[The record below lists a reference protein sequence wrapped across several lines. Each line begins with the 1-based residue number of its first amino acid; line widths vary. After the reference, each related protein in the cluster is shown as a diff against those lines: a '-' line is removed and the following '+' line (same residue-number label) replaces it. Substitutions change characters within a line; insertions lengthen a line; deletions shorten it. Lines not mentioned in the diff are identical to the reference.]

1 MSNTNTEVLTTAYE
15 KLQGAITQSN
25 TVLPKLE
32 EAVEKGNL
40 DNYATVS
47 QLEDIANKNDNI
59 NNRMKVNGFLTILNS
74 VSRNTNKSDK
84 QIQKNINDL
93 ADAHF
98 DGFAMVVEVM
108 PSAEQKTDFI
118 NGTIT
123 QTDLTWNCY
132 PSANE
137 INRWLTICEGKGL
150 KFNEIKFHSLW
161 VKQNIS
167 SLDLASFMSSYS
179 DVVLNTLDSLY
190 IKPIH
195 ATIINEF
202 GDAITTYTIPVIQSL
217 LTSIKGKGYIT
228 GLTGTNPT
236 TDLIDYVDNYYLHFY
251 PAVSFKKMATTFQDA
266 IDGWDKT
273 RIYEKYL
280 KPKLTNYPTKGII
293 IDEVGCSNYWEA
305 LASPEL
311 YMGNKGFTSPS
322 NGMPMALYAN
332 GAIEYFK
339 SFNAKE
345 ISIFWTDTVPSEL
358 QNVIKRYK
366 GVI

>member
-15 KLQGAITQSN
+15 KLQGAITQSD
-25 TVLPKLE
+25 TVLSNLQ
-32 EAVEKGNL
+32 EAIESGNL
-40 DNYATVS
+40 QNYATTS

-74 VSRNTNKSDK
+74 VSTNTNKSDE